1 MNWAVVSVWLFV
13 GLALAKPANDWS
25 KPCFD
30 GECAYDMHPST
41 GNSGVL
47 RMSGAGITDITP
59 AAGWIILDC
68 DPHALEQ
75 EIRLVCSSTNHEEAG
90 CHHVFENGA
99 EHKVVRLPE
108 SCTEAPFLRIA
119 SATIADDQHIPT
131 HAKQRITK
139 RDGNNPVVHT
149 IRVDS
154 NWAAADVSKVGV
166 VHFDFIGS
174 NTPDAA
180 MMATRYSSAQSPLLV
195 KQSAKLSKRGQDG
208 FFDWIKNAFNAV
220 KDAVVHAVKTVV
232 NAVVHVVQS
241 TVQKLKELTS
251 FSINPEWIKKINID
265 TGGQMIPVYHLQA
278 GSVHCNKGIAAT
290 LDVSAG
296 GKVDADVRFGLM
308 ANGSVI
314 PPQIGSWAVYAIVNG
329 DVDVHLSVVA
339 SVYGQL
345 TSGRKQVA
353 QVDVTPLQIPGIISL
368 GPFVRLEVEAMLDVG
383 LDVFVDAHLKYKVN
397 KLEFWHPKK
406 LTEEDPAAKSGYE
419 SLDFQQSPLTI
430 EATAD
435 VIAQANI
442 TAHLIPSLHLGLSL
456 FGGAASASGF
466 IEVDAWARLSLEA
479 HASAS
484 ASTHKRELGSE
495 LGDRELSYVPP
506 YLGARGLQATDTATL
521 TFKGCLGVFAGASV
535 RAGAEAKLGPI
546 KGETPPWV
554 IFTTPELSIFHM
566 CWPHGPSRREIS
578 LLPTTPLEKR
588 SGTMTCGRGK
598 RTQLSATKTDPH
610 TLKRP

>member
-1 MNWAVVSVWLFV
+1 MKWAIVSVWLFV

-25 KPCFD
+25 KPCFN
-30 GECAYDMHPST
+30 GECAYDMDPST

-119 SATIADDQHIPT
+119 SATIAEDQHIST
-131 HAKQRITK
+131 HAEQRITK

-166 VHFDFIGS
+166 VNFDFIGS

-180 MMATRYSSAQSPLLV
+180 MMATRYSSTPSPLLV
-195 KQSAKLSKRGQDG
+195 KQSPKLSKR
-208 FFDWIKNAFNAV
+208 I
-220 KDAVVHAVKTVV
+220 V
-232 NAVVHVVQS
+232 NTVVHVVQS

-251 FSINPEWIKKINID
+251 FSINPEWIKKISID

-278 GSVHCNKGIAAT
+278 GSVHCNKGITAT

-314 PPQIGSWAVYAIVNG
+314 PPQVGSWAVYAIVNG

-397 KLEFWHPKK
+397 QLEFWHPKK

-484 ASTHKRELGSE
+484 ASTHKRALDSE

-554 IFTTPELSIFHM
+554 IFTTPELSIFHERNLLASYYTPGKEVRYHDM
-566 CWPHGPSRREIS
+566 WSR
-578 LLPTTPLEKR
+578 KAD
-588 SGTMTCGRGK
+588 
-598 RTQLSATKTDPH
+598 ATLRNQD
-610 TLKRP
+610 RPAYVSP